1 MQVNATTTTQTPTPA
16 PKQKSVIGSDFDTFL
31 KMLTTQMK
39 YQDPLNPIESSEYAV
54 QLATFSGVEQQ
65 TQTNELLRGLGGQF
79 SLLGM
84 SELAGW
90 VGREARVS
98 APVTYAG
105 SPVEL
110 APNPAQLADRAVLV
124 VRDASG
130 ALVAREDLPAST
142 APYSW
147 LGADA
152 KGDPLPNGR
161 YTLTLESWQGDQL
174 LGTSP
179 IDSYQTIVEARGGAG
194 GTKVVLAGGVEVDA
208 TTISALRTPPG

>member
-1 MQVNATTTTQTPTPA
+1 MQVNATTSSPA
-16 PKQKSVIGSDFDTFL
+16 ASTAQKRSVINSDFDTFL

-65 TQTNELLRGLGGQF
+65 TQTNELLRDLGTQF

-90 VGREARVS
+90 VGREARV
-98 APVTYAG
+98 AGPVNYAG
-105 SPVEL
+105 SPVEI
-110 APNPAQLADRAVLV
+110 APNPARLADRAVLV
-124 VRDASG
+124 VRDSAGS
-130 ALVAREDLPAST
+130 LVAREDLPAST

-152 KGDPLPNGR
+152 AGDPLPNGR
-161 YTLTLESWQGDQL
+161 YTLSMESWQGDQL
-174 LGTSP
+174 LGESP
-179 IDSYQTIVEARGGAG
+179 VDSYQTIIEARGGAG
-194 GTKVVLAGGVEVDA
+194 GTTVVLAGGIEVQA
-208 TTISALRTPPG
+208 SAITALRTPGG

>member
-1 MQVNATTTTQTPTPA
+1 MQVNGFTPA
-16 PKQKSVIGSDFDTFL
+16 AATAATPQKSVIGSDFDTFL

-65 TQTNELLRGLGGQF
+65 TQTNELLRDLGAQF

-98 APVTYAG
+98 GPVNYSG
-105 SPVEL
+105 SPIEL
-110 APNPAQLADRAVLV
+110 APNPARIADRAVLV
-124 VRDASG
+124 VRGEQG

-147 LGADA
+147 FGADA
-152 KGDPLPNGR
+152 AGDPLPNGR
-161 YTLTLESWQGDQL
+161 YTLSLESWQGDQL
-174 LGTSP
+174 LGESP

-194 GTKVVLAGGVEVDA
+194 GTTVVLAGGIEVRA
-208 TTISALRTPPG
+208 STITALRNPQGG

>member
-1 MQVNATTTTQTPTPA
+1 MQVNAVAPSSSASPTP
-16 PKQKSVIGSDFDTFL
+16 QKSVIGSDFDTFL

-39 YQDPLNPIESSEYAV
+39 YQDPLNPIESSDYAV

-65 TQTNELLRGLGGQF
+65 TQTNGLLRDLGTQF

-90 VGREARVS
+90 VGREARV
-98 APVTYAG
+98 AGPVHYSG

-110 APNPAQLADRAVLV
+110 APNPARLADRSVLV
-124 VRDASG
+124 VRDDAG
-130 ALVAREDLPAST
+130 KLVSREDLPAST

-152 KGDPLPNGR
+152 AGDPLPNGR
-161 YTLTLESWQGDQL
+161 YSLSLESWQGEQL
-174 LGTSP
+174 LGESP
-179 IDSYQTIVEARGGAG
+179 VESYQTIIEARGGSG
-194 GTKVVLAGGVEVDA
+194 GTTVVLAGGIVVKA
-208 TTISALRTPPG
+208 AVVTALRTPAG

>member
-1 MQVNATTTTQTPTPA
+1 MQVNATTSSSTSPA
-16 PKQKSVIGSDFDTFL
+16 AGQKTVINSDFDTFL

-65 TQTNELLRGLGGQF
+65 TQTNDLLRDLGTQF

-90 VGREARVS
+90 VGREARVEG
-98 APVTYAG
+98 PVNYVG

-110 APNPAQLADRAVLV
+110 APNPARLADRAVLV
-124 VRDASG
+124 VRDSAGS
-130 ALVAREDLPAST
+130 LVAREDLPSSNAAYT
-142 APYSW
+142 W

-152 KGDPLPNGR
+152 AGDPLPNGR
-161 YTLTLESWQGDQL
+161 YTLSLESWQGDQL
-174 LGTSP
+174 LGESP
-179 IDSYQTIVEARGGAG
+179 MEAYQTIVEARGGAR
-194 GTKVVLAGGVEVDA
+194 GTTVVLAGGIEVA
-208 TTISALRTPPG
+208 ASAITALRTPSG